1 MNQNQ
6 LLHYQMNEYKFHRF
20 VYDIEFDIIK
30 IDVAFRDRVSS
41 NKWNIKTYPFKPT
54 GNTMDLDFYMG
65 KVKEIISNG

>member
-6 LLHYQMNEYKFHRF
+6 PLHYQMSEYKFHRF

-41 NKWNIKTYPFKPT
+41 NKWNIKTYPFKPK
-54 GNTMDLDFYMG
+54 GDTMDLDYYLD
-65 KVKEIISNG
+65 KVKVIIDNE